1 MASPSGTANLEI
13 HNESAHSEAVTPTA
27 PIEPPDSLTPRPQG
41 NGGLLWASR
50 VAVTTE
56 SVGLHPY
63 TPIQQFPHLLRRG
76 LNARTSQMGALDG

>member
-13 HNESAHSEAVTPTA
+13 HNESAHSEAVTPIA

-63 TPIQQFPHLLRRG
+63 SSSPTCFG
-76 LNARTSQMGALDG
+76 GA